1 MNSSPITSPGFG
13 LGLRTAHYQDFLT
26 SPQRVDW
33 LEIVTDNFLVAGGKP
48 LVVLEAIRRDYP
60 IAMHGVAMSIGSVA
74 GLDVSYLA
82 RVKELARRVEPM
94 WISDH
99 LCWTG
104 FAGNVL
110 HDLYPMPYTQE
121 SARLLIAQIRQ
132 AQDVLERR
140 LVIENVSS
148 YVRFSSSSETEWAF
162 LAHVIEEADCEL
174 LLDVNNVYVSSINHG
189 FSAQAYLNGLPAA
202 RVRQIHLAGH
212 SVDGNHIIDT
222 HDHPVS
228 PEVWALYA
236 AASRRFPLVATMIER
251 DDNIPPLSTLIEEL
265 DQARE
270 IAARSILQADPSPRG
285 VVRTPENSLCSA
297 RELSSIQHRL
307 ANYIVSEP
315 HIGLPADV
323 DPTGPLPGERGMQ
336 IYHRAYRERLTEV
349 LADSYPKCQLY
360 FGTALFKEL
369 AYRYISGHPPQ
380 ERHLGRYGADFAS
393 VLESA
398 YPDNA
403 ELSDLAQLEWALRDV
418 FDAADVPAWTVRAI
432 EEVGPNA
439 CLVRAPILHPT
450 LRLHA
455 VRTNAV
461 SIWRAID
468 TDDEVP
474 EVVRWEHPRTL
485 AVWRKGLQPHFKSL
499 DPEEAGFLL
508 ELVPEGATIAAVAHS
523 WSVSGRLLDPAILA
537 DWLANWWSEEL
548 FRRDTV
554 PSSKAETDEV
564 GGSPFHAGTVT

>member
-1 MNSSPITSPGFG
+1 MNSSPLASQGFG

-33 LEIVTDNFLVAGGKP
+33 LEIITDNFLVAGGKP
-48 LVVLEAIRRDYP
+48 LVVLDAIRRDYP
-60 IAMHGVAMSIGSVA
+60 IAMHGVAMSIGSAA
-74 GLDVSYLA
+74 GLDVDYLA
-82 RVKELARRVEPM
+82 RVKQLARRIEPM

-110 HDLYPMPYTQE
+110 HDLYPMPYTEE

-189 FSAQAYLNGLPAA
+189 FSALAYLDGLPAA

-212 SVDGNHIIDT
+212 SQAGDHIIDT

-236 AASRRFPLVATMIER
+236 AACRRFPLVATMIER
-251 DDNIPPLSTLIEEL
+251 DDNVPPLSTLIEEL

-270 IAARSILQADPSPRG
+270 IAARSIVQADLVANRM
-285 VVRTPENSLCSA
+285 VRECENSPC
-297 RELSSIQHRL
+297 RGGELSSIQHRL
-307 ANYIVSEP
+307 AEYIVSETP
-315 HIGLPADV
+315 TGLPYEV
-323 DPTGPLPGERGMQ
+323 DPAGPMPGERGMQ

-360 FGTALFKEL
+360 LGTALFKEL

-380 ERHLGRYGADFAS
+380 ERHLGSYGADFAIMLDS
-393 VLESA
+393 V

-403 ELSDLAQLEWALRDV
+403 ELSELALLEWALREV
-418 FDAADVPAWTVRAI
+418 FDDANVPAWTVCGI
-432 EEVGPNA
+432 EEAGPDA
-439 CLVRAPILHPT
+439 CLASGAILHPS

-455 VRTNAV
+455 LRTNAV
-461 SIWRAID
+461 SIWHAID
-468 TDDEVP
+468 GDNEVP
-474 EVVRWEHPRTL
+474 EVVRWEHPRVL
-485 AVWRKGLQPHFKSL
+485 AVWRKGLRPHFKSL
-499 DPEEAGFLL
+499 DSDEAGFLL
-508 ELVPEGATIAAVAHS
+508 ELVPEGATIAAVADA
-523 WSVSGRLLDPAILA
+523 WGASGRLPDPAVLGG
-537 DWLANWWSEEL
+537 WLANWWSDEL
-548 FRRDTV
+548 LRRDT
-554 PSSKAETDEV
+554 PSYPN
-564 GGSPFHAGTVT
+564 GGLCN